1 MKTLK
6 QVDASEV
13 VKVLYYT
20 IKVTTMCL
28 YWYVLSFNIIAT
40 NTKSLELFYPGA
52 LIDKIK
58 FGAVEVDCLSG
69 QEIDAF
75 DYRYE
80 IVFYI
85 ILVLFFA

>member
-1 MKTLK
+1 MKLL
-6 QVDASEV
+6 SI
-13 VKVLYYT
+13 VLHYKSYNNVF
-20 IKVTTMCL
+20 IL
-28 YWYVLSFNIIAT
+28 RFLIIILAT
-40 NTKSLELFYPGA
+40 NTKSLFYPGA